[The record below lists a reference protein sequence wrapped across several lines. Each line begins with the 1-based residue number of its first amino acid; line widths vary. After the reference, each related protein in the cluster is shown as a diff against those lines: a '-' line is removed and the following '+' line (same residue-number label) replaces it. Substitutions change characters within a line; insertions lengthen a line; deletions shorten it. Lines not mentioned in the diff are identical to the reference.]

1 MPPGPHHPRLSA
13 DETPPSVAFLLSTLG
28 YEVRRE
34 LGARLADLGL
44 ELRQFGLLRLVAQ
57 DDGQSQRALGSVLEI
72 TPNRMVGLV
81 DDLERRGL
89 IERRAHPADR
99 RAYAL
104 ALTETGRAL
113 LATAFQAAF
122 SVEGD
127 VCSGL
132 SPEERGQLLGL
143 LRKVAQRKSGATG
156 AEDTAGAAGAADAPA
171 GVHPGMLERDG
182 GAAPDW

>member
-1 MPPGPHHPRLSA
+1 MPPGPQHPQHPRFNA
-13 DETPPSVAFLLSTLG
+13 GEAPPSVAFLLSTLG

-34 LGARLADLGL
+34 LGDRLADLGL
-44 ELRQFGLLRLVAQ
+44 ELRQFGLLRMVAQ
-57 DDGQSQRALGSVLEI
+57 ADGQSQRALGAMLEI

-81 DDLERRGL
+81 DDLEHRGL

-99 RAYAL
+99 RAYAV
-104 ALTETGRAL
+104 ALTEAGRAL

-122 SVEGD
+122 GVEAD

-132 SPEERGQLLGL
+132 SPDERAQLLGL
-143 LRKVAQRKSGATG
+143 LRKVARRN
-156 AEDTAGAAGAADAPA
+156 AAGGDAPAAPA

-182 GAAPDW
+182 DSAPDW